1 MDEIDR
7 RIIQLLTADG
17 RTSVTD
23 IADEVHL
30 SLSAASQ
37 RLRRLRESGA
47 IAGFTIRVGGEA
59 TGRPVDALV
68 DLQLAPGAAWSGI
81 DDALRDR
88 PDVVD
93 AVHLTGGFDYQLRV
107 RSRSVG
113 ELDDLLR
120 WLKESLGVRET
131 STRIV
136 LHTVDGFPR
145 EPALPTTVSPTTVSP
160 SDT

>member
-7 RIIQLLTADG
+7 KIIDLLVADG

-37 RLRRLRESGA
+37 RLRRLRDSGA
-47 IAGFTIRVGGEA
+47 IERFTVLLGGA
-59 TGRPVDALV
+59 AIGRPVDALV
-68 DLQLAPGAAWSGI
+68 ELQLAPGAPWAGI
-81 DDALRDR
+81 DDALRDNT
-88 PDVVD
+88 DVVD
-93 AVHLTGGFDYQLRV
+93 AVHLTGAFDYQLRV
-107 RSRSVG
+107 RAATIDD
-113 ELDDLLR
+113 LDSLLR
-120 WLKESLGVRET
+120 WLKEEMGIRET

-145 EPALPTTVSPTTVSP
+145 QPLPRA
-160 SDT
+160 SDA